1 MNLLIK
7 TEISIII
14 TPHNDVLRQWME
26 RVRGVCR
33 AEGSVENGRK
43 EGREEM
49 LSFIASIIM

>member
-14 TPHNDVLRQWME
+14 TPPNDVLRQWME

-33 AEGSVENGRK
+33 AEGSVGMAGRK
-43 EGREEM
+43 EGRKCYH
-49 LSFIASIIM
+49 L